1 MPPGRDEVQR
11 LLRRGLNHYGAG
23 DIESAV
29 SCWKRTLKLDPQNGP
44 ARDYLASVRS
54 DRKEGLE
61 EPQELVEQGLEKYRA
76 GDLEGAWDL
85 LKSATRLSPD
95 QLDIQGYLALVKEQ
109 LLERFAGEL
118 GDLGRSVCLAVPL
131 DQLLERRLR
140 PDQAYLLSRIDGAV
154 TLDDLLSLCTGDRFE
169 SLHAIVELLREQLI
183 VPA

>member
-1 MPPGRDEVQR
+1 MPPGRDAVQR

-23 DIESAV
+23 DLESAV
-29 SCWKRTLKLDPQNGP
+29 SCWERTLKLDPDNRP
-44 ARDYLASVRS
+44 ARDYLASVQGERN
-54 DRKEGLE
+54 EGQ

-76 GDLEGAWDL
+76 GNLEGAWDL
-85 LKSATRLSPD
+85 LKRATRLSPD

-109 LLERFAGEL
+109 LLERFAGEV
-118 GDLGRSVCLAVPL
+118 GDLGQSVRLAVPL